1 MARSTHELSLR
12 RRLRVTELTYREA
25 IAAAIGDELEADPD
39 VVFFGEDVGAAGGT
53 FKDDRGPVR
62 EVRSKTRA

>member
-1 MARSTHELSLR
+1 MARSTHGLSLR

-39 VVFFGEDVGAAGGT
+39 VVFFGEDVGAAGGRV
-53 FKDDRGPVR
+53 KSDRGPVR